1 MQGRRDR
8 GTPTLLG
15 AVLVVGLA
23 ACASAT
29 WAQDRGSCVT
39 SIVPEAFTLP
49 DGSLHAAGRLTLCT
63 VLALNPVVGLHRM
76 WSDGDGASLVMSRRA
91 RAEATADS
99 RPVLLFRCAP
109 GEPLDLIGYVLP
121 DGRKSWSYALRRSDL
136 SGFAVPATAGAA
148 RSSGDLAAPLAFDGN

>member
-15 AVLVVGLA
+15 VVLAIGLA
-23 ACASAT
+23 ACASAS
-29 WAQDRGSCVT
+29 WAQERGACV
-39 SIVPEAFTLP
+39 SSNVPEAFTLP
-49 DGSLHAAGRLTLCT
+49 DGSVHAAGRLTLCT
-63 VLALNPVVGLHRM
+63 VEALNPVLGLHRM
-76 WSDGDGASLVMSRRA
+76 WPDGGGASLVMSRRA

-99 RPVLLFRCAP
+99 QPVLLFRCAP

-136 SGFAVPATAGAA
+136 SGFADLETSGTAPFTAE
-148 RSSGDLAAPLAFDGN
+148 LVTPLAFDGN